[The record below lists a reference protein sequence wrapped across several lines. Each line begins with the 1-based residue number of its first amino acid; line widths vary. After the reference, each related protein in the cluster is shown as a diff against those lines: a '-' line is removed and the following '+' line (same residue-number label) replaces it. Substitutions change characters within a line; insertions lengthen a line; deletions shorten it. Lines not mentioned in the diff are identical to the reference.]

1 MAEKITF
8 VETHAQLKSYL
19 PRNPQKN
26 EIFVRAT
33 KSMISPG
40 TERAALMQVWDDPAF
55 REDPGYQL
63 VGVIEDIGAN
73 VEQFKIGDRI
83 TSLHS
88 HASLAT
94 MSTHPWMV
102 LPIPKEVTDEE
113 AAFVA
118 LGSVALHAIRR
129 MQIQLGETLFIF
141 GAGIIGL
148 IALQLAKLNG
158 IQQVIISDRSD
169 FRLDLAKKLGADVT
183 LNPDHVDVKAEL
195 HKLTNGK
202 GAEIVLEA
210 VGHTAILP
218 IAFEY
223 AAIGGRVICIGIL
236 EQKVPMHFHKTFIQK
251 ELSLI
256 AAYQPLNPTQDTIYW
271 HHTQQANRALLL
283 DLIAQKKLNVKDII
297 THRLDIQEAPAFYE
311 RLKKQDYSMLGIIL
325 DWTKL

>member
-8 VETHAQLKSYL
+8 VDTHAELKSYL
-19 PRNPQKN
+19 PRNPKQN

-33 KSMISPG
+33 KSMLSPG
-40 TERAALMQVWDDPAF
+40 TERAALMRIWDDHTF

-63 VGVIEDIGAN
+63 VGV
-73 VEQFKIGDRI
+73 VEEVGTDVSQFKIGDRI
-83 TSLHS
+83 TSLYS

-94 MSTHPWMV
+94 MPTDPWMV
-102 LPIPKEVTDEE
+102 LPIPESVSDEE

-158 IQQVIISDRSD
+158 AQQVIVSDRSD
-169 FRLDLAKKLGADVT
+169 FRLALAKKLGADVT
-183 LNPDHVDVKAEL
+183 LNPDQVDVPTEL
-195 HKLTNGK
+195 RKLTNGK
-202 GAEIVLEA
+202 GADIVLEA
-210 VGHTAILP
+210 VGHTTILP
-218 IAFEY
+218 LAFEY

-236 EQKVPMHFHKTFIQK
+236 EQEVPMHFHKTFIQK

-271 HHTQQANRALLL
+271 HHTQQANRTLLL

-297 THRLDIQEAPAFYE
+297 THRLDVHDAPTFYE
-311 RLKKQDYSMLGIIL
+311 RLKQQDYSMLGIIL
-325 DWTKL
+325 DWTNL